1 MSTERSG
8 ALNSSKQLKRRL
20 ALAALAVAAVLLS
33 ITTATFAWYIFNTSA
48 RTTEVKM
55 SAGSSV
61 SLQIA
66 SKKDYDEKGETAFGS
81 ATQMEPMENGLVGVS
96 TDKIAN
102 GFRAVTGFRG
112 EWQGDAYRSIARYF
126 QNAAD
131 MKEYYKTT
139 LLLRT
144 TAQSLDVYLAD
155 IGSTDRV
162 GQYLSTAMRLG
173 LVVQGQEYIF
183 ELNKASNPDR
193 IGDNGSE
200 KAEGYYVLDSTKND
214 GTVVPFTPLDDS
226 ALCNYDP
233 ATGAASR
240 KENSVK
246 ICTLTGP
253 GGQYSE
259 PVSVDV
265 YLWLEG
271 CDEDCTVDLAGQTME
286 LVSLIFAGL

>member
-66 SKKDYDEKGETAFGS
+66 SKKDYDEKGEAAFGS

-155 IGSTDRV
+155 IGSTDRPGNICPRPCGWGWWFRV
-162 GQYLSTAMRLG
+162 RSLFLS
-173 LVVQGQEYIF
+173 
-183 ELNKASNPDR
+183 
-193 IGDNGSE
+193 
-200 KAEGYYVLDSTKND
+200 
-214 GTVVPFTPLDDS
+214 
-226 ALCNYDP
+226 
-233 ATGAASR
+233 
-240 KENSVK
+240 
-246 ICTLTGP
+246 
-253 GGQYSE
+253 
-259 PVSVDV
+259 
-265 YLWLEG
+265 
-271 CDEDCTVDLAGQTME
+271 
-286 LVSLIFAGL
+286 

>member
-1 MSTERSG
+1 M
-8 ALNSSKQLKRRL
+8 NSSKQLKRRL
-20 ALAALAVAAVLLS
+20 ALAALAMAAVLLS

-66 SKKDYDEKGETAFGS
+66 SQKDYEEKGEAAFGS
-81 ATQMEPMENGLVGVS
+81 ATQMEPMENGLIGVS

-102 GFRAVTGFRG
+102 GFQAVTAFRG
-112 EWQGDAYRSIARYF
+112 EWQDGTYRSIARYF
-126 QNAAD
+126 RDASD
-131 MKEYYKTT
+131 RKEYYKTT

-155 IGSTDRV
+155 IGSTDRE

-173 LVVQGQEYIF
+173 LVVQGQEFIF
-183 ELNKASNPDR
+183 ELNKARNPNR

-200 KAEGYYVLDSTKND
+200 KAEGYYALDSTRTD
-214 GTVVPFTPLDDS
+214 GTVVPFTPLDED

-240 KENSVK
+240 KDTSVK

-253 GGQYSE
+253 GGRYSD
-259 PVSVDV
+259 PVPVEV

-286 LVSLIFAGL
+286 LVSLIFAGM

>member
-1 MSTERSG
+1 M
-8 ALNSSKQLKRRL
+8 NSSRQLKRRL

-55 SAGSSV
+55 SAGSGV

-66 SKKDYDEKGETAFGS
+66 SQKDYDEKGEAAFGS
-81 ATQMEPMENGLVGVS
+81 ATQMEPMENGLIAVS

-102 GFRAVTGFRG
+102 GFQAVVGFRG
-112 EWQGDAYRSIARYF
+112 ERQGDAYRSIARYF
-126 QNAAD
+126 RDASD
-131 MKEYYKTT
+131 RKEYYKTT

-155 IGSTDRV
+155 IGSTDRE

-173 LVVQGQEYIF
+173 LVVQGQEFIF
-183 ELNKASNPDR
+183 ELNKEHNPNR

-200 KAEGYYVLDSTKND
+200 QATGYYVLDSTKTD

-226 ALCNYDP
+226 ALCSYDP
-233 ATGAASR
+233 ATGAAAR
-240 KENSVK
+240 KDTSVK
-246 ICTLTGP
+246 LCTLTGP
-253 GGQYSE
+253 GGQYSD
-259 PVSVDV
+259 PVPVDV

-271 CDEDCTVDLAGQTME
+271 CDEDCTVDLSGQTME

>member
-1 MSTERSG
+1 
-8 ALNSSKQLKRRL
+8 
-20 ALAALAVAAVLLS
+20 
-33 ITTATFAWYIFNTSA
+33 
-48 RTTEVKM
+48 
-55 SAGSSV
+55 
-61 SLQIA
+61 
-66 SKKDYDEKGETAFGS
+66 
-81 ATQMEPMENGLVGVS
+81 
-96 TDKIAN
+96 
-102 GFRAVTGFRG
+102 
-112 EWQGDAYRSIARYF
+112 
-126 QNAAD
+126 
-131 MKEYYKTT
+131 
-139 LLLRT
+139 
-144 TAQSLDVYLAD
+144 
-155 IGSTDRV
+155 
-162 GQYLSTAMRLG
+162 MRLV
-173 LVVQGQEYIF
+173 LVVQCQEFIF

-271 CDEDCTVDLAGQTME
+271 CDEDCTLNLATHTMRNIA
-286 LVSLIFAGL
+286 LSFSGLAVADEEA

>member
-1 MSTERSG
+1 MN
-8 ALNSSKQLKRRL
+8 ASKQLKRRL

-66 SKKDYDEKGETAFGS
+66 SKADYDEKGEAAFGS
-81 ATQMEPMENGLVGVS
+81 ATQMEPMEHGLIGVS
-96 TDKIAN
+96 TDKIAG
-102 GFRAVTGFRG
+102 GFQAVVGFRG
-112 EWQGDAYRSIARYF
+112 EWQPDGTYRSIARYF
-126 QNAAD
+126 QEATD

-155 IGSTDRV
+155 IGSTDRP

-173 LVVQGQEYIF
+173 LVVDGQEYIF
-183 ELNKASNPDR
+183 ELNPENNPNR

-200 KAEGYYVLDSTKND
+200 QATGDYVLDSTKTD
-214 GTVVPFTPLDDS
+214 GTVVPFTPLNED

-233 ATGAASR
+233 STGAASR
-240 KENSVK
+240 KEGSVK
-246 ICTLTGP
+246 LCTLTGP
-253 GGQYSE
+253 GGQYSD

-286 LVSLIFAGL
+286 LVSLIFAGM

>member
-1 MSTERSG
+1 MGIFRKAT
-8 ALNSSKQLKRRL
+8 RL
-20 ALAALAVAAVLLS
+20 GGRVAKNAA
-33 ITTATFAWYIFNTSA
+33 
-48 RTTEVKM
+48 R
-55 SAGSSV
+55 
-61 SLQIA
+61 QIVMPEDEK
-66 SKKDYDEKGETAFGS
+66 SKKGKDDKSAEPAAPQHSDAEYDELQEK
-81 ATQMEPMENGLVGVS
+81 
-96 TDKIAN
+96 
-102 GFRAVTGFRG
+102 
-112 EWQGDAYRSIARYF
+112 Y
-126 QNAAD
+126 NAL
-131 MKEYYKTT
+131 MTEKWKEYYKTT

-144 TAQSLDVYLAD
+144 TAQSLDVYLAG
-155 IGSTDRV
+155 IGSTDRA

-173 LVVQGQEYIF
+173 LVVQGQEFIF
-183 ELNKASNPDR
+183 ELNKASNHDR